1 MSIRG
6 SIPSCP
12 FVFLKDLFVPIRVH
26 SWFCF
31 FRVFRVFRGS
41 IPLAPGHDYDDYL
54 SVCLKNAGGAASWGG
69 RSGEYSP
76 SLPPQVPS
84 IHRTYARAA
93 RKPRTWHE
101 WFPMRLLRGVAEP
114 ELVAGSLCLP
124 PSPALP
130 QLGETPPVLFV
141 LYACRNGSPSYIKQ
155 LFEASRGARPAVSS
169 FNHRRRYHPKQS
181 KPIHNPRV

>member
-1 MSIRG
+1 MHSIIVVHWTAHGRQALASLHTHIRSSWCIGGNPALSCGLASSLRVSG
-6 SIPSCP
+6 SCARAYVLWMEGI
-12 FVFLKDLFVPIRVH
+12 
-26 SWFCF
+26 
-31 FRVFRVFRGS
+31 
-41 IPLAPGHDYDDYL
+41 
-54 SVCLKNAGGAASWGG
+54 SWGG